1 MPFSTYFAFLGQ
13 TRGSPHHQATQTI
26 RFELQ
31 ERWKRA
37 EPRADEVA
45 FVGED
50 EDEVIVGAV
59 VVAVVETGGNAP
71 GQATAK
77 AEVEAEST
85 DPCGVARAMRV
96 PLEAGAG
103 QVEAPP
109 EMKGT
114 APSIYRVKTYVCLFI
129 FS

>member
-1 MPFSTYFAFLGQ
+1 M
-13 TRGSPHHQATQTI
+13 
-26 RFELQ
+26 
-31 ERWKRA
+31 
-37 EPRADEVA
+37 
-45 FVGED
+45 GED

-77 AEVEAEST
+77 AEAEVEAEST
-85 DPCGVARAMRV
+85 DPCGVARAIRV

-114 APSIYRVKTYVCLFI
+114 ATLHLSSNCFFYSYFRDHRLEHTQLARPAKGTEMTHSV
-129 FS
+129 

>member
-1 MPFSTYFAFLGQ
+1 M
-13 TRGSPHHQATQTI
+13 
-26 RFELQ
+26 
-31 ERWKRA
+31 
-37 EPRADEVA
+37 
-45 FVGED
+45 GED

-96 PLEAGAG
+96 LLEAGAG

-114 APSIYRVKTYVCLFI
+114 ATLHLSSNCFFYSYFRDHRLEHTQLARPAKGTEMTHSV
-129 FS
+129 

>member
-1 MPFSTYFAFLGQ
+1 M
-13 TRGSPHHQATQTI
+13 
-26 RFELQ
+26 
-31 ERWKRA
+31 
-37 EPRADEVA
+37 
-45 FVGED
+45 GED

-96 PLEAGAG
+96 LLEAGAG

-114 APSIYRVKTYVCLFI
+114 TPSIYRVNVFLFI
-129 FS
+129 FSCPAGWSTGSWLVHPRVPKWRTSV